1 MEWRH
6 VESND
11 FMVPTGQDGFEV
23 IPPLT
28 EGWFQWR
35 VRGFED
41 DGLPGNYSCTSE
53 KEILANFNADT
64 RVPPLKESK
73 VPRDYLGE
81 GSSCSSPRE
90 GFLLDCRMRTSDEL
104 FNDLPDFEI
113 QTSMQNMDDIFLD
126 SYPVQDLMHLENPY
140 ESIHIPDST
149 HSPWN
154 WRISMLEDSDTL
166 MNDVSREE
174 DDLIEDPNFESHH
187 IIDPIPTPES
197 FITSAADEPMCMEAT
212 VLKELENVM
221 LQLNIETRICIRD
234 ALYRLAK
241 SSKEQHNFNLCES
254 GSFMDLPSY
263 SEFSRGTS
271 RQELSGSHE
280 QKTNVIDRAIAA
292 LMFDRPDYRI
302 SEFPSSEA
310 FSNNKESA
318 AASVS

>member
-113 QTSMQNMDDIFLD
+113 QTSMQNMDDIFL
-126 SYPVQDLMHLENPY
+126 YKHKLLE
-140 ESIHIPDST
+140 S
-149 HSPWN
+149 
-154 WRISMLEDSDTL
+154 L
-166 MNDVSREE
+166 
-174 DDLIEDPNFESHH
+174 
-187 IIDPIPTPES
+187 
-197 FITSAADEPMCMEAT
+197 
-212 VLKELENVM
+212 
-221 LQLNIETRICIRD
+221 
-234 ALYRLAK
+234 
-241 SSKEQHNFNLCES
+241 
-254 GSFMDLPSY
+254 
-263 SEFSRGTS
+263 
-271 RQELSGSHE
+271 
-280 QKTNVIDRAIAA
+280 
-292 LMFDRPDYRI
+292 
-302 SEFPSSEA
+302 
-310 FSNNKESA
+310 
-318 AASVS
+318 